1 MRITK
6 NQLRRIIKEEK
17 TKILKEFGAGSK
29 EVMNPLVE
37 FSQAWSGLGDAVQ
50 SQMIDLINAYV
61 QNELEDAVY
70 EINPNAFE
78 LAAERLTRPLRMM
91 TGDDAEDLKDM
102 MEQVE
107 TMIRSMQ

>member
-1 MRITK
+1 MKITK
-6 NQLRRIIKEEK
+6 KQLRRIIKEEK

-37 FSQAWSGLGDAVQ
+37 FSQAWSGLGSAVQ

-61 QNELEDAVY
+61 QGSLEDAIY
-70 EINPNAFE
+70 EINPNAFD
-78 LAAERLTRPLRMM
+78 LAQERLTGPLRMM
-91 TGDDAEDLKDM
+91 SGDDAEDLKDM

-107 TMIRSMQ
+107 TMLRNI